1 VIGVFDPHRLRDPR
15 IVDSEPFRIP
25 TALARKRSPG
35 LRACCRIVRRQDDE
49 VRLLL
54 LECEDLVCRL
64 EETPPAAHARN
75 LPALEELG
83 FRR

>member
-1 VIGVFDPHRLRDPR
+1 
-15 IVDSEPFRIP
+15 
-25 TALARKRSPG
+25 
-35 LRACCRIVRRQDDE
+35 VRRQDDE